1 MNQKL
6 DTARVFERIF
16 GIYRQQFTLL
26 IPAALVLFLPVALIS
41 GLLYASAV
49 GPVELILLVALGAV
63 VGVWFQG
70 MVVEAALDIL
80 DGRRDHTVGT
90 LLRSVTP
97 VLGPL
102 VLAGI
107 LAGLATGI
115 AMLLIVPGLYLLT
128 IWAVLAPVI
137 VIERRPAMEAFGR
150 SRELVRGHGWQVFG
164 VVVVVYLLQVLT
176 SLVLRTVADSAG
188 DSFVTY
194 AVAEL
199 LVRLLIAPLSALAA
213 AVLFFELRARREEPS
228 GGPAPTPADPPP
240 PPPAPEA
247 PRA

>member
-16 GIYRQQFTLL
+16 EIYRQQFTLL

-41 GLLYASAV
+41 GLLYASTV

-102 VLAGI
+102 VLAGV

-188 DSFVTY
+188 DSFATY
-194 AVAEL
+194 TVAEL

-213 AVLFFELRARREEPS
+213 AVMFFELKARSDEPS

-240 PPPAPEA
+240 PPPGPEA